1 MVNKKDNALNKTQI
15 SVRLCKTGDIEKLER
30 NIPSRGKSK
39 FHESR
44 LKIQKE
50 RIASYLIA
58 WHDNEPIGH
67 LLIKWKGL
75 GRDLPAN
82 LRNIPELNSFVVA
95 ENLRGKGVGRLLV
108 ENAEY
113 MSKRRGFKKIGLLV
127 SVRNKK
133 AQLFYEHLGYTRP
146 SADIYVDSGEIIDDN
161 GNKYIDNEDCYVMI
175 KNIIKNE

>member
-1 MVNKKDNALNKTQI
+1 MTKKDNALNKTQI
-15 SVRLCKTGDIEKLER
+15 SIRLCTAGDIERLER

-39 FHESR
+39 FHEHR
-44 LKIQKE
+44 LKMQKE
-50 RIASYLIA
+50 GIASYLIA

-95 ENLRGKGVGRLLV
+95 ENFRGMGVGRLLV
-108 ENAEY
+108 KNAEY

-133 AQLFYEHLGYTRP
+133 AQLLYENLGYIRP

-161 GNKYIDNEDCYVMI
+161 GNKYIDNENCYVMI